1 MKKRLSLHD
10 KALLAMREAVREVI
24 ERHRKEKRPLAV
36 WDRKAQKVKW
46 ISPQTALRQFN
57 KQIRL
62 EHQRSRKRV

>member
-10 KALLAMREAVREVI
+10 KAFLAMREAVREVI

-36 WDRKAQKVKW
+36 WDRKAQKVIF

-57 KQIRL
+57 KAL
-62 EHQRSRKRV
+62 RSEK